1 MALVKHT
8 RARMLFGGSC
18 CWATVMMIGSLL
30 PGCGGPPERWPDGGR
45 IQGSVT
51 FDGAPLSSGR
61 VVVSCATLGA
71 TDASGIDSA
80 GRYAFARKLPVGDY
94 VVWLDGGDLPPP
106 GEAPTP
112 WPYAGRIPR
121 EYQSESN
128 TPLRLTVAK
137 GVNEFPIAIDS
148 SRSRGAASGD
158 RK

>member
-30 PGCGGPPERWPDGGR
+30 AGCGGPPERWPDGGR
-45 IQGSVT
+45 IEGSV
-51 FDGAPLSSGR
+51 A
-61 VVVSCATLGA
+61 
-71 TDASGIDSA
+71 
-80 GRYAFARKLPVGDY
+80 
-94 VVWLDGGDLPPP
+94 LDGGDLPPP
-106 GEAPTP
+106 GEAPAP
-112 WPYAGRIPR
+112 WPYAGRIPG

-137 GVNEFPIAIDS
+137 GVNDFPIAIDS
-148 SRSRGAASGD
+148 SRPRGAASGE